1 MNAAKRRGAILTSI
15 VMLTLAA
22 LVGLPFY
29 YIVVNTLK
37 TQRETAVAPL
47 ALPSGLFLDN
57 YLTVFQ
63 TIPVLQSFLNTLYVT
78 AISVVLMLLFGS
90 MAAFGMIMR
99 KSRFNRWFGIAL
111 LLAFMV
117 PFQTTLIPLYQA
129 LAGLHMV
136 DTLNGL
142 IAMYS
147 AGSIF
152 CYFLIQGYMKT
163 VPYEIIE
170 AARIDG
176 CSTFGI
182 YWRIVLPLIR
192 PILITVGVFQ
202 TMWVWNDFITPN
214 VFISS
219 TSKQTLVLQVYTA
232 VSQFSVNWPAFMTL
246 TVIVLVPVVIF
257 FIAMQK
263 YIVKGLVSGGVKA

>member
-1 MNAAKRRGAILTSI
+1 MNAVKRRGAVLTSI
-15 VMLTLAA
+15 IMLALAA
-22 LVGLPFY
+22 LIGLPFY

-37 TQRETAVAPL
+37 TQRETAMAPL

-90 MAAFGMIMR
+90 MAAYGMIMR
-99 KSRFNRWFGIAL
+99 KSGFNRLFGIAL